1 MKRIAE
7 LLLPTNIICA
17 TITVCSYFLLD
28 GLTTLEPQSS
38 ILRSLIFLEI
48 LFILMSIICIVVV
61 LKESKSRK

>member
-48 LFILMSIICIVVV
+48 LFILMSIVCIVVV